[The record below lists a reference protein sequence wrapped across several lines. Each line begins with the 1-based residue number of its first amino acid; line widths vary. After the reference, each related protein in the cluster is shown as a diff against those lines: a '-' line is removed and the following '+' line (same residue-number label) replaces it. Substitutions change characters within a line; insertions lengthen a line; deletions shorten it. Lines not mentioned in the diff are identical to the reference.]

1 MSKPFAAKGFGAC
14 FLKRVLNTRL
24 LPAALVEVSR
34 ALRARR
40 TEPRP
45 GTPCQTARRMG
56 TAVRLIPGLRKFSA
70 RPALADGD
78 PLPPE
83 DRVSGS
89 GALTLEDLYRR
100 EAPRLLRFFGRHLER
115 HDASD
120 LVQESFVRFADA
132 SAAGETPI
140 RQPEAYLNTVAL
152 NLVRNRAK
160 IALRRSLALHVD
172 LDDESASA
180 PDPVAA
186 LEARDL
192 LNRVQVALMRLSP
205 KTRAI
210 FLAHRV
216 DGRSYKEIANQTGLS
231 IKGVEWHMTKAIS
244 HLDRALNSR

>member
-1 MSKPFAAKGFGAC
+1 
-14 FLKRVLNTRL
+14 
-24 LPAALVEVSR
+24 
-34 ALRARR
+34 
-40 TEPRP
+40 
-45 GTPCQTARRMG
+45 MG
-56 TAVRLIPGLRKFSA
+56 TAMRLIPGLRRFSG

-83 DRVSGS
+83 DRVSGT
-89 GALTLEDLYRR
+89 LTLEDLYQR
-100 EAPRLLRFFGRHLER
+100 EAPRLLRFFARHLER

-120 LVQESFVRFADA
+120 LVHESFVRFADA
-132 SAAGETPI
+132 SAAGEAPI
-140 RQPEAYLNTVAL
+140 RQPEAYLNTVAV

-160 IALRRSLALHVD
+160 IALRRSLALHAD
-172 LDDESASA
+172 LDDESVTAS
-180 PDPVAA
+180 DPIAA

-192 LNRVQVALMRLSP
+192 LNRVEAALRRLSS

-216 DGRSYKEIANQTGLS
+216 DGRSYKEIAKQTGLS

>member
-1 MSKPFAAKGFGAC
+1 MSKPFAAKGTGAC

-24 LPAALVEVSR
+24 SPAALADVAR
-34 ALRARR
+34 APRARPTEVRAR
-40 TEPRP
+40 TAANL
-45 GTPCQTARRMG
+45 GLRM
-56 TAVRLIPGLRKFSA
+56 AAAMRLILGMRRPFA
-70 RPALADGD
+70 RAALAERD

-83 DRVSGS
+83 DRVSAG
-89 GALTLEDLYRR
+89 GALMLEDLYQR
-100 EAPRLLRFFGRHLER
+100 EAPRLLRFFARHLGR

-120 LVQESFVRFADA
+120 LVHESFVRFADA
-132 SAAGETPI
+132 TAAADNPI

-152 NLVRNRAK
+152 NLLRNRAK
-160 IALRRSLALHVD
+160 LALRRSVAHHAD
-172 LDDESASA
+172 LVEESAA
-180 PDPVAA
+180 TPDPVAA

-192 LNRVQVALMRLSP
+192 LNRVQVALMRLGP

-216 DGRSYKEIANQTGLS
+216 DGHSYKDIAKQTGLS